1 MRKDGR
7 NPDELLPIRLKTE
20 IYDRRTAVVV
30 IDWGKT
36 HLICRM
42 RVLPAKEAGGI
53 NVRFALTEDCPAKEQ
68 YAALAEKVAE
78 DLEKTLAQ
86 PAKYDFAAVF
96 FPLATET
103 PLYAPSLT
111 GGWTALRLLTNLV
124 RGPEDLDLLQ
134 TQVAAFRVAAAD
146 GALLLDP
153 TAQESADA
161 DFNVDLAV
169 NEFGEFLRLEIISGV
184 QAVNEAE
191 VYGALQMI
199 QGKGE
204 YLMDLQ
210 KQAAGVQP
218 AEEQQ
223 AIVIATRNAGKAREF
238 KTLFG
243 KAGYRVETLLDYPD
257 LPEVEETGSTFAE
270 NARLK
275 AETIA
280 RLLDRPVLAD
290 DSGLSVDAL
299 DGLPGIYSARFAG
312 SGHNDAANN
321 AKLLAMMAPFKG
333 EKRHAVFHCTLAF
346 AAPHKKTL
354 VVSADWGGQI
364 ATVPQGN
371 DGFGYDP
378 LFFLPEYDCTAA
390 QLPPEQKNRISH
402 RALAVRKLEKVWQ
415 AWLTNKNELEDER

>member
-1 MRKDGR
+1 MREDGR

-20 IYDRRTAVVV
+20 IYDRWTAAAV

-42 RVLPAKEAGGI
+42 RLLPAKEASGI
-53 NVRFALTEDCPAKEQ
+53 KVRFALTEDDPAKEQ
-68 YAALAEKVAE
+68 YAALAEKVAT
-78 DLEKTLAQ
+78 DLEKTLAR
-86 PAKYDFAAVF
+86 PVKYCFEAVF
-96 FPLATET
+96 FPLTIET

-124 RGPEDLDLLQ
+124 RGPEDPDLLQ
-134 TQVAAFRVAAAD
+134 AQVSAFRVAAVD
-146 GALLLDP
+146 GTILLDP
-153 TAQESADA
+153 TTQEAADA
-161 DFNVDLAV
+161 AFNADLTV
-169 NEFGEFLRLEIISGV
+169 NEFGEFLRLEIISGE

-199 QGKGE
+199 HGKGE

-210 KQAAGVQP
+210 KQAAGVPP
-218 AEEQQ
+218 ADEQK
-223 AIVIATRNAGKAREF
+223 AIVIATRNAGKAHEF

-243 KAGYRVETLLDYPD
+243 KAGYRVETLLDHPD
-257 LPEVEETGSTFAE
+257 LPEIEETGSTFEE

-312 SGHNDAANN
+312 AGHNDAANN
-321 AKLLAMMAPFKG
+321 AKLLAMMAPFKD

-346 AAPHKKTL
+346 AAPHKKML

-378 LFFLPEYDCTAA
+378 LFFLPEYNCTAA
-390 QLPPEQKNRISH
+390 QLSPEQKNRISH
-402 RALAVRKLEKVWQ
+402 RAQAVRKLEKVWQ
-415 AWLTNKNELEDER
+415 AWLTNKSELEDER